1 MGPTARATRRTYVIA
16 AVLAGHVSL
25 IWLVASCHRRL
36 DGPVSTERLSVF
48 WIQPESSPRPPVVA
62 LELDT
67 LKAKPRRRREPA
79 APFLGAPTTALAEAT
94 AVAPP
99 KVDWA
104 AEAERTGAAFA
115 KPPAFARSFGMPSP
129 AAAAPIRQPEFGWS
143 IAGTR
148 PVEVI
153 PGGILF
159 HLGEQCVIALMP
171 LPIGGCALGRRKPN
185 WNLFE
190 HLKDP
195 PAPGSWKDSK

>member
-1 MGPTARATRRTYVIA
+1 MIA

-25 IWLVASCHRRL
+25 IWLVALGHRRL
-36 DGPVSTERLSVF
+36 EGPVSTERLLVF
-48 WIQPESSPRPPVVA
+48 WMQPESSLRLPVVA
-62 LELDT
+62 VELDR
-67 LKAKPRRRREPA
+67 LKAKPQRRSEPA
-79 APFLGAPTTALAEAT
+79 APLLGAPKTVLAEAT

-104 AEAERTGAAFA
+104 AEAERAGAAFA

-129 AAAAPIRQPEFGWS
+129 VASAPIRHAEFGWS

-148 PVEVI
+148 PVEAI

-159 HLGEQCVIALMP
+159 HLGEQCVIVLMP
-171 LPIGGCALGRRKPN
+171 LPIGACALGHRKPN
-185 WNLFE
+185 WDLFE

-195 PAPGSWKDSK
+195 PAPGSWKDSN